1 MAQVMTEIQQGDC
14 IKFMQSKAD
23 GLFDLVVADPPYSSG
38 GMMRSDKSQTT
49 KAKYISSDSQN
60 QGILLNFEGDNRD
73 QRSYLTWSYL
83 WMTEALRCTKDGGLL
98 IVFTDW
104 RQLPITTDA
113 VQASGFV
120 WRGIVPWYKGIGRP
134 MADRFSG
141 SCEYAIWA
149 TKGARDFNM
158 KDREAKYPEGFYNH
172 KTTADRI
179 HVTEKPVDLYRH
191 IYSVLRD
198 GSHIFDPF
206 LGSGNSAIA
215 AHQENRGLIF
225 TGTEIS
231 AEVFGVSTKRVG
243 AALKQLSIPMP

>member
-1 MAQVMTEIQQGDC
+1 
-14 IKFMQSKAD
+14 
-23 GLFDLVVADPPYSSG
+23 
-38 GMMRSDKSQTT
+38 
-49 KAKYISSDSQN
+49 
-60 QGILLNFEGDNRD
+60 
-73 QRSYLTWSYL
+73 
-83 WMTEALRCTKDGGLL
+83 
-98 IVFTDW
+98 
-104 RQLPITTDA
+104 
-113 VQASGFV
+113 
-120 WRGIVPWYKGIGRP
+120 
-134 MADRFSG
+134 
-141 SCEYAIWA
+141 
-149 TKGARDFNM
+149 M